1 MEEKDMGNKLCPLC
15 GGTKCL
21 DQKGIISVYLMPH
34 KISLFLFIAG
44 LLLGLLYSSYAFVF
58 AALGFVIPLA
68 CADLRMI
75 LYPYAALSCL
85 MGKKLNCPKCEPAGG
100 MFRHKL

>member
-68 CADLRMI
+68 CAGQFMI